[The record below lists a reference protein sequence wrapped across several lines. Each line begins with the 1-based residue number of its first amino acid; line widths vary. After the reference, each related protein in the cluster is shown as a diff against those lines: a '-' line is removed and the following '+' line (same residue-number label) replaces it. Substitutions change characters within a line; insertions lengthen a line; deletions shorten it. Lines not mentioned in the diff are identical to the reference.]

1 MPGCWVVFLTGL
13 LRAARITMRLDDN
26 LLSVRAGKRATTQCY
41 HCGDNCQPGLILADE
56 HNFCCEGCKTVY
68 TLLRDNG
75 LDGYYK
81 INPAAGISRKNQQEE
96 RYSWLDDPEVEEKLL
111 EFSEGRH
118 GRIRLHLPQIHCAS
132 CIWLLENLPKLHPG
146 FLSSHVNFPKREAS
160 IVFDREHISLRLAVE
175 TLAAIGYPPDLRLD
189 RLSGSKQ
196 RRPETKLYLQLG
208 IAGFSFGNIMLLS
221 FPEYLGM
228 QAWDGGELPF
238 YINLFNILLA
248 TPVLFYSSQ
257 DYFKAAWAGIRHKDW
272 NIDIPIALGMIVL
285 FGRSLYEIIM
295 GFGPGYLDSLAGL
308 AFFLL
313 TGRWFQRRTYQQLSF
328 DRDYKSY
335 FPVAAQRLNG
345 GGEEESVTLDK
356 LQPGDELII
365 RHAELIPAD
374 ARLLGGKAR
383 IDYSFVSGE
392 AAPVVKQA
400 GDRLFAGGRQ
410 QGEAIRILL
419 EKRVDQSYLTQLWVE
434 SDLRNEGSSSAS
446 GIAKKVGRYFTFT
459 ILAIALVTLAY
470 WWPHDPGLAINAFTA
485 VLIIACP
492 CALALAVPFTL
503 GTALRMLTRTGI
515 YSKNTEAIERL
526 SAASTIVF
534 DKTGTLTD
542 SKSLE
547 VDYSGSPLDA
557 NAKSVLMKLSQQSAH
572 PMSVAVYA
580 WLRAQTGQE
589 ALPDSELDFYWEE
602 TGKGLSASANGQ
614 PIRLGRFDWVREIQ
628 PALSGE
634 GEVYWAWG
642 HQYSGVFSIRQA
654 YREGLESLMHIFSQR
669 HKHKIHLLSGD
680 NERAYAELANV
691 FPVSAQL
698 KFKQSPHDKL
708 AFIRSLEENGERVL
722 MIGDGLN
729 DAGALKRAWVGMVI
743 TEKANNFTPASDLI
757 LEGKYFQRLPDVIR
771 YAKASVRLV
780 YVAFF
785 FAFIYNV
792 IGLSFAVRGALSP
805 VVAAILM
812 PLSSITIVALGV
824 AGSSLI
830 YRYIFGKSRQQS

>member
-1 MPGCWVVFLTGL
+1 
-13 LRAARITMRLDDN
+13 MRLDDN
-26 LLSVRAGKRATTQCY
+26 LLSVRAGKRATTQCF

-56 HNFCCEGCKTVY
+56 HDFCCEGCKTVY
-68 TLLRDNG
+68 SLLRDNG

-96 RYSWLDDPEVEEKLL
+96 RYAWLDDPEVEQKLL

-132 CIWLLENLPKLHPG
+132 CIWLLENLPKLHTG

-160 IVFDREHISLRLAVE
+160 IVFDREHISLRKAVE
-175 TLAAIGYPPDLRLD
+175 MLAAIGYPPDLRLD

-196 RRPETKLYLQLG
+196 RTPETKLYLQLG

-228 QAWDGGELPF
+228 QAWNGGELPF

-257 DYFKAAWAGIRHKDW
+257 DYFRSAWAGIRHKDW

-285 FGRSLYEIIM
+285 FGRSLYEIM
-295 GFGPGYLDSLAGL
+295 TGYGPGYLDSLAGL

-335 FPVAAQRLNG
+335 FPVAAQRLG
-345 GGEEESVTLDK
+345 AEGEEESVTLDK
-356 LQPGDELII
+356 LQPGDELVI

-374 ARLLGGKAR
+374 AHLLGGKAR

-392 AAPVVKQA
+392 AEPVVKQA

-410 QGEAIRILL
+410 QGEAIRIVL

-434 SDLRNEGSSSAS
+434 SDLRDEGSSSAS

-459 ILAIALVTLAY
+459 ILAISMITLAY
-470 WWPHDPGLAINAFTA
+470 WWPHNPGLAINAFTA

-503 GTALRMLTRTGI
+503 GTALRMLTRTGV

-547 VDYSGSPLDA
+547 VDYSGSPLDKY
-557 NAKSVLMKLSQQSAH
+557 AKSALLKLSRQSTH
-572 PMSVAVYA
+572 PMSMAVHA
-580 WLRAQTGQE
+580 WLRAQTGGE
-589 ALPDSELDFYWEE
+589 VLPDSELDFFWEE
-602 TGKGLSASANGQ
+602 TGKGVSAQVNGQ
-614 PIRLGRFDWVREIQ
+614 SLRLGRLDWVRGVQ
-628 PALSGE
+628 PELSGE

-642 HQYSGVFSIRQA
+642 PRLGGAFSVRQA
-654 YREGLESLMHIFSQR
+654 FREGLGDLMTALSKEHTRSL
-669 HKHKIHLLSGD
+669 HLLSGD
-680 NERAYAELANV
+680 NERAYTQLTTV
-691 FPVSAQL
+691 FPANAQL
-698 KFKQSPHDKL
+698 KFRQSPHDKL
-708 AFIRSLEENGERVL
+708 AFIRELEENGERVL

-757 LEGKYFQRLPDVIR
+757 FEGKYFESLPQIIR

-785 FAFIYNV
+785 FAFVYNV

-812 PLSSITIVALGV
+812 PVSSITIVALGV

-830 YRYIFGKSRQQS
+830 FRYIFTKSKQES